1 MYSGDKIG
9 QPKLCPAILEFALR
23 APGFPSQSNIHRQ
36 PSVYLHVVLN
46 VETGKGV
53 AHKSSG
59 RVVSETKSAVDSD
72 LLNGLYGLVGQAHSQ
87 IGNADGIGCRTSACF
102 LAGIAK
108 PGIVEKVRTE
118 DMALVQQDV
127 L

>member
-1 MYSGDKIG
+1 MQLVLGNH
-9 QPKLCPAILEFALR
+9 PAHVI
-23 APGFPSQSNIHRQ
+23 APGE
-36 PSVYLHVVLN
+36 V
-46 VETGKGV
+46 V